1 MATAVDPEGSGFVK
15 SFAHPGANITG
26 LTWDIATQMWGKYL
40 EFLKEI
46 SPTLSRAA
54 LMWILIRES
63 GRRALLKESQDTHDT
78 LYVCM

>member
-1 MATAVDPEGSGFVK
+1 
-15 SFAHPGANITG
+15 
-26 LTWDIATQMWGKYL
+26 MWGKYL
-40 EFLKEI
+40 EFLEEI

-54 LMWILIRES
+54 LMWILIREC